1 MRDKFKNGI
10 LYFSI
15 ISSILIVVLILIN
28 LFKYNSIL
36 EFPSLEE
43 FNKKIV
49 IYKEQVNTLKD
60 GKCKD
65 HINNFIDKVKSNN
78 YEGKKDIRE
87 LYNSDDSILI
97 YYVSVRDAC
106 EFTNERLNDEYIP
119 TMYMSAVIPY
129 EYIYR
134 DYIFGYEITLHDT
147 TEEALK
153 VNLFNTTENIKRNN
167 ELEIIEKYIELAKE
181 VQNEK

>member
-28 LFKYNSIL
+28 LFKYNPIL
-36 EFPSLEE
+36 EFPPLEE
-43 FNKKIV
+43 FNKKLV
-49 IYKEQVNTLKD
+49 AYKEEANKLND
-60 GKCKD
+60 GECKD
-65 HINNFIDKVKSNN
+65 FIIGFIDKIKNTN

-97 YYVSVRDAC
+97 YYVSAKNAC
-106 EFTNERLNDEYIP
+106 GFTNERLNDEYIP
-119 TMYMSAVIPY
+119 TMYMSAIIPY

-147 TEEALK
+147 TEEALR

-167 ELEIIEKYIELAKE
+167 ELEIIEKYIELARE